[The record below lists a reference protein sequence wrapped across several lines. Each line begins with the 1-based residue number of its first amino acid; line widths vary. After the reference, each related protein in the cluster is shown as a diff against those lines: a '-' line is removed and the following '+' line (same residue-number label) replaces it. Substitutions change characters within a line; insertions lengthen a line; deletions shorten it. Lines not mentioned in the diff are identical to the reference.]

1 MLDVTVV
8 LLDGGL
14 SSTAV
19 MPVDIFH
26 SAGVLWND
34 LHARTTEPAFRVT
47 TASPDGGAV
56 RSPSGLQITPH
67 SGVDAI
73 ARTDI
78 VIVSTSGLDVDV
90 AVVEDSVLLPW
101 LRRQHEQGAYV
112 AGVCMG
118 AAYLAEAGLLDG
130 RTATTHWALCDK
142 FAARYTAVN
151 WRPDLL
157 ITEDSRALC
166 SGGVYA
172 AIDISL
178 YLIEKLCGH
187 AVAVETSKALLLP
200 MPRTQQS
207 GYAMLPLSPPH
218 TDDKVREAEAFLQA
232 NYRRDVPTDAL
243 ASRTGLGART
253 FVRRFQAATGRA
265 PAAYLQAVR
274 IETAKAMLERDADPI
289 QVVSSAVGY
298 DDVAFF
304 RSLFKRSTGMTPAEY
319 RAHFGPMSV
328 RG

>member
-8 LLDGGL
+8 LLDGGM

-34 LHARTTEPAFRVT
+34 LHARAAEPAFRVT
-47 TASPDGGAV
+47 TASPDGGPV
-56 RSPSGLQITPH
+56 RSPSGLQMTPH
-67 SGVDAI
+67 SGVEAI

-78 VIVSTSGLDVDV
+78 VVVSTSGLDVDM
-90 AVVEDSVLLPW
+90 ALVEGSVLLPW
-101 LRRQHEQGAYV
+101 LRRQHAQGAYV

-118 AAYLAEAGLLDG
+118 AGYLAEAGLLDG
-130 RTATTHWALCDK
+130 RTGTTHWALGEK
-142 FAARYTAVN
+142 FADRYRAVN

-157 ITEDSRALC
+157 ITEDSRVLC

-187 AVAVETSKALLLP
+187 EVAVETSKALLLP

-218 TDDKVREAEAFLQA
+218 GDDRIRDAEAFLQG
-232 NYRRDVPTDAL
+232 NYGEATTIETLARRV
-243 ASRTGLGART
+243 GLGERT
-253 FVRRFQAATGRA
+253 FVRRFKAATGRL
-265 PAAYLQAVR
+265 PASYLQAVR
-274 IETAKAMLERDADPI
+274 IETAKAMLERESEPI
-289 QVVSSAVGY
+289 QRVSSAVGY

-304 RSLFKRSTGMTPAEY
+304 RSLFKRTTGMTPAEY

-328 RG
+328 QA